1 LEKDEPMSLLF
12 LSLINA
18 ALSMFIAYPLLS
30 YGGNAGPIQIFQ
42 FASHFL
48 ALNLALCFV
57 LFIVSFPFR
66 RTLKYL
72 GFICYSLLQIFLFID
87 VRVYELFHFHVNPLV
102 WNTITTEDFSDSVIL
117 GHSTLLSFFLRVA
130 SIFLAEV
137 VFVKASIKAQ
147 GILEKRLK
155 IAIVLT
161 CLLIIAAD
169 KVIYAF
175 GNVYNTHSVTRAS
188 RLYPLYQPL
197 KADKIIRRLFK
208 LQIREED
215 ELKPSSKASLL
226 NYPKN
231 PLVMKDR
238 PFAYPNIVMIVVE
251 GLRYD
256 MLDPEIMPNLWK
268 FSRENITFRNHYS
281 GGNGSRAGV
290 FSLLYGLQGTYWHSF
305 LIERKSPVLIDS
317 LLFLNYNF
325 KVLSATGLNYPEFRK
340 TAFVK
345 IPGSID
351 DKHSAKGSERDRI
364 MTAKFSDFLSG
375 SDSASPF
382 FSFLFFNASHQPYD
396 YPKDFEKFMP
406 VSGKE
411 INYAKEMNAAN
422 IDPLKNRYKNS
433 LYFDDSL
440 FGMIFSTLRQK
451 NLLKNTIV
459 IITGDHGEEFYEE
472 GSFGHTSSFDDY
484 QTKVVFVMHMPGMKK
499 TEISRL
505 TSHLDVV
512 PTLMKE
518 LGYANPVSD
527 YSQGVPLLDTAKH
540 PYVLA
545 AGWERLCL
553 IDENVK
559 IVFSTESYRNL
570 FEVLNSNDYKP
581 APEPERILKQKKDQL
596 LDVLTKMSEFYR

>member
-1 LEKDEPMSLLF
+1 MSLLP
-12 LSLINA
+12 LALLNA

-30 YGGNAGPIQIFQ
+30 YGGNAGPIEIFQ
-42 FASHFL
+42 FSSHFL
-48 ALNLALCFV
+48 ALNLAICFV
-57 LFIVSFPFR
+57 LFIASFPFR
-66 RTLKYL
+66 PILKYL
-72 GFICYSLLQIFLFID
+72 GFICYSLLQILLFID

-117 GHSTLLSFFLRVA
+117 GHSTLLSFFLRA
-130 SIFLAEV
+130 ALIFLAEI
-137 VFVKASIKAQ
+137 VFIKASIKAR
-147 GILEKRLK
+147 GIFEKRLK
-155 IAIVLT
+155 IAVVLI

-175 GNVYNTHSVTRAS
+175 GNAYNTPSVTRAS

-197 KADKIIRRLFK
+197 KADKIIRGLFK
-208 LQIREED
+208 LQIKEED

-231 PLVMKDR
+231 PLVIKKDR

-256 MLDPEIMPNLWK
+256 MLDPETMPNLWK
-268 FSRENITFRNHYS
+268 FSRENITFKNHYS

-317 LLFLNYNF
+317 LLSLNYNF

-340 TAFVK
+340 TAFVR
-345 IPGSID
+345 IQGSID
-351 DKHSAKGSERDRI
+351 DKHSAKGSKRDRI
-364 MTAKFSDFLSG
+364 MTAKFFEFLSG
-375 SDSASPF
+375 SDSARPF

-396 YPKDFEKFMP
+396 YPKSFEKFTP

-422 IDPLKNRYKNS
+422 IGPLKNRYKNS
-433 LYFDDSL
+433 LYFDDCL

-451 NLLKNTIV
+451 DLLKNTIV
-459 IITGDHGEEFYEE
+459 IITGDHGEEFYEQ

-499 TEISRL
+499 TEINVL

-527 YSQGVPLLDTAKH
+527 YSQGVPLLDRAKH
-540 PYVLA
+540 PYVFA
-545 AGWERLCL
+545 AGWDRLCL

-559 IVFSTESYRNL
+559 IVFGTETYRNL
-570 FEVLNSNDYKP
+570 FEVLKSNDYKP
-581 APEPERILKQKKDQL
+581 VPEPERILKQKKDRM

>member
-1 LEKDEPMSLLF
+1 MSLLF
-12 LSLINA
+12 LSLLNA

-30 YGGNAGPIQIFQ
+30 YGGSAGPIEIFQ

-48 ALNLALCFV
+48 ALNLVLCLL
-57 LFIVSFPFR
+57 LFIASLPFR
-66 RTLKYL
+66 RMLKYL
-72 GFICYSLLQIFLFID
+72 GFICYSILQILLFID

-117 GHSTLLSFFLRVA
+117 GHSTLLSFCLRVA

-137 VFVKASIKAQ
+137 IFVKASIKAH
-147 GILEKRLK
+147 GILGKRLK
-155 IAIVLT
+155 IAIAMT

-175 GNVYNTHSVTRAS
+175 GNVYNIQSVTRAS

-197 KADKIIRRLFK
+197 KADKFISRLFK
-208 LQIREED
+208 LQIKEGD
-215 ELKPSSKASLL
+215 ELKPSSKAGLL

-231 PLVMKDR
+231 PLFMKKDR
-238 PFAYPNIVMIVVE
+238 SFSYPNIVIIVVE

-256 MLDPEIMPNLWK
+256 MLDPETMPNLWK
-268 FSRENITFRNHYS
+268 FSRANITFRNHYS

-317 LLFLNYNF
+317 LLSLNYKF
-325 KVLSATGLNYPEFRK
+325 KVLSATSLNYPEFRK
-340 TAFVK
+340 TAFVR

-351 DKHSAKGSERDRI
+351 DKHSATGCTRDRI
-364 MTAKFSDFLSG
+364 IAEKFFDFLSR
-375 SDSASPF
+375 SDPASPF

-396 YPKDFEKFMP
+396 YPKDFEKFTP
-406 VSGKE
+406 VSGRE

-422 IDPLKNRYKNS
+422 IDPLRNRYKNS

-451 NLLKNTIV
+451 DLLRNTIV

-499 TEISRL
+499 TEIDRL

-512 PTLMKE
+512 PTLIKE

-527 YSQGVPLLDTAKH
+527 YSQGIPLLDRARH
-540 PYVLA
+540 PYVFA
-545 AGWERLCL
+545 AGWDRLCL

-559 IVFSTESYRNL
+559 IVFGTETYRKL

-581 APEPERILKQKKDQL
+581 APEPERILKQKKDQMH
-596 LDVLTKMSEFYR
+596 DVLTKMSEFYR